1 MKARDYNNN
10 VSGFSSTVSIEFR
23 RYSPNAPGG
32 SGGWMS
38 KNVEGSGDDIE
49 HNYNLEQ
56 NYPNPFNPTTTI
68 SYAIKTEGEVTLKVY
83 DMLGKEVASLVNERK
98 EPGNYSVAF
107 NATKLPSGMYVYKLT
122 AGNYVASKKLL
133 LLK

>member
-10 VSGFSSTVSIEFR
+10 VSGFSSTVSIEFQ

-32 SGGWMS
+32 SGSWVNKS
-38 KNVEGSGDDIE
+38 TESGGNNIS
-49 HNYNLEQ
+49 YVYTLSQ

-68 SYAIKTEGEVTLKVY
+68 SYAIKTAGEVTLKVY
-83 DMLGKEVASLVNERK
+83 DMLGIEIASLVNEIK
-98 EPGNYSVAF
+98 EAGNYSVEF
-107 NATKLPSGMYVYKLT
+107 NAATLPSGIYVYRLT
-122 AGNYVASKKLL
+122 SGNFVDTKKLI